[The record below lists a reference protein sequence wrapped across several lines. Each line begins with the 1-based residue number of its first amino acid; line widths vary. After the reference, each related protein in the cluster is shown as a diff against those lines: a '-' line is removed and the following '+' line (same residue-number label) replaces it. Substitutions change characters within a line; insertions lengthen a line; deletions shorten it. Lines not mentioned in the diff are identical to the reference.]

1 MSLTHEATAPSPYR
15 NGSNSGWTDERV
27 ALLVKLQAAGLAC
40 KTIAAEI
47 GGITRNAVI
56 GKLTR
61 MGLAPGRSTGVRRLR
76 EGMPT
81 RKPRAKVERQSGLNF
96 QRLKRLG
103 REQGSTQKQS
113 YREEQAAELRERFS
127 VVEIVDLPAEE
138 SATAV
143 PLAKLTDH
151 TCRWPLGDPRDL
163 DAMRFCGAEPYSKA
177 RRDYPYC
184 VKHCRIAYRL
194 PARDEI
200 LVPRGV

>member
-1 MSLTHEATAPSPYR
+1 
-15 NGSNSGWTDERV
+15 V
-27 ALLVKLQAAGLAC
+27 ALLVKLQAKGLASRA
-40 KTIAAEI
+40 IADEL
-47 GGITRNAVI
+47 GGVTRNAVI

-61 MGLAPGRSTGVRRLR
+61 LGLAPGREIGQERHKAAMALR
-76 EGMPT
+76 PPRE
-81 RKPRAKVERQSGLNF
+81 RKPVERQNGLNF

-113 YREEQAAELRERFS
+113 YREEQAAELRTRFS

-163 DAMRFCGAEPYSKA
+163 DAMKFCGAEPYTKG

-200 LVPRGV
+200 LVPRGA